1 MLSLRLETDAPIR
14 VLLTDDHAVVR
25 RGIRQILT
33 DHQDIEVVGEAANAG
48 ELTQLLRQ
56 QPCDVLLLDISMPGK
71 NGIDALKALKKEWP
85 RLQVLMLS
93 MYPED
98 QFALRALRAGAS
110 GYLTKHAPLENLPE
124 AVRRL
129 ASGKKYITPEAAEF
143 MADVLDDNRDV
154 PPHELLSDREF
165 QTLRLIASGKTLSGI
180 ADELCISP
188 KTVSVYRARLLEK
201 MKLKNNAELT
211 HYALK
216 NNLTE

>member
-1 MLSLRLETDAPIR
+1 MIKV
-14 VLLTDDHAVVR
+14 VLADDHAVVR